1 MLIQLPE
8 LPVHREDVHVVVL
21 LEVPGQQFH
30 GMVASLQALL
40 ILVDLFH
47 LWEQR
52 CCVTKGP
59 GRLSGPVKVPS
70 PRQEARVGR
79 DQPKSGFGMREGG
92 PGVKTVLPLQE
103 ALVQSLLGETKVL
116 NAIRSKKRKNMYG
129 NVPTDMKCP
138 E

>member
-21 LEVPGQQFH
+21 LEVPDQQFH

-92 PGVKTVLPLQE
+92 PGVKTVLPLQGHRFDPCQGPKIPHAE
-103 ALVQSLLGETKVL
+103 QSGQE
-116 NAIRSKKRKNMYG
+116 KKDQMREG
-129 NVPTDMKCP
+129 GG
-138 E
+138 

>member
-30 GMVASLQALL
+30 GMVTSLQALL

-59 GRLSGPVKVPS
+59 GRLSGPVKVPP

-79 DQPKSGFGMREGG
+79 DQPKSGFRMREGA
-92 PGVKTVLPLQE
+92 PGVKTVLPLQG
-103 ALVQSLLGETKVL
+103 AQV
-116 NAIRSKKRKNMYG
+116 
-129 NVPTDMKCP
+129 
-138 E
+138 

>member
-1 MLIQLPE
+1 MNFKAVYCAQ
-8 LPVHREDVHVVVL
+8 
-21 LEVPGQQFH
+21 
-30 GMVASLQALL
+30 
-40 ILVDLFH
+40 
-47 LWEQR
+47 
-52 CCVTKGP
+52 
-59 GRLSGPVKVPS
+59 KVSYKRSHWDFP
-70 PRQEARVGR
+70 
-79 DQPKSGFGMREGG
+79 GG